1 MSPDQNWHCGEI
13 PPAEQTHALV
23 PFQGPSAKVV
33 RNIEHLFLF
42 TNFPAHSIA
51 LQNFPETSTVP
62 TGQEI
67 TIDLRASGACWITID
82 RAQKHNALSR
92 SVLADIAA
100 AVREAGA
107 QPGTRV
113 VVLTGAGE
121 RFFAAGGDLRDLA
134 GVRDEAATLAMTDE
148 ARGALDAIRHCPVP
162 VIGLLNGDAIGGG
175 AELAL
180 ACDMRLQAGHARI
193 GFIQARLGITSAWG
207 GGPDLCRLVGSARA
221 MRMMSRSELVGAQQA
236 LGMGLADAVVG
247 DGDEGSVGAD
257 VQAFLDPMLAC
268 PPQVLRG
275 IKAQTSAW
283 RRTGD
288 IETARAIE
296 RRHLVE
302 TWLHADHWRAAENIL
317 SRSAR

>member
-1 MSPDQNWHCGEI
+1 MSPDRNWHCGEI

-180 ACDMRLQAGHARI
+180 ACDMRLQSAHARI
-193 GFIQARLGITSAWG
+193 GFIQARLAITSAWG
-207 GGPDLCRLVGSARA
+207 GGPDLCRLVGGARA
-221 MRMMSRSELVGAQQA
+221 MRMMSRCEMVDAQQA
-236 LGMGLADAVVG
+236 LAWGLADAVIS
-247 DGDEGSVGAD
+247 DGAAGLD
-257 VQAFLDPMLAC
+257 VASFLEPMLAC

-283 RRTGD
+283 RRG
-288 IETARAIE
+288 ESHENARAVE
-296 RRHLVE
+296 QRHLVG
-302 TWLHADHWRAAENIL
+302 TWLHDDHWRASEKLL
-317 SRSAR
+317 SKAKP